1 MISFLRFNFFD
12 FIDIIITS
20 VLIFYFLR
28 LFKGTRVPQMLLGI
42 MFIFLLALAAYIF
55 DFDSLKWIIQ
65 NIKTLGL
72 IAIII
77 VFQPEIRKAL
87 SLLGRSPLI
96 RYFFG
101 ETESRV
107 HKIIDE
113 IITASFL
120 LRDRGFGAL
129 IVIERQ
135 LGLREYIERGGI
147 YIKADVSSHLIVT
160 IFTPPSPL
168 HDGAVVIKGN
178 QIIAAGCTLP
188 LSESTEIDP
197 ALGMRHRAGIGIT
210 EVTDAICIIVSEEK
224 REVSLAYSGKLYR
237 NVDRRTLKTNLVS
250 FITS

>member
-1 MISFLRFNFFD
+1 M
-12 FIDIIITS
+12 
-20 VLIFYFLR
+20 
-28 LFKGTRVPQMLLGI
+28 LFGI
-42 MFIFLLALAAYIF
+42 MLIFLLALTAYIF

-87 SLLGRSPLI
+87 ALLGRSPLI
-96 RYFFG
+96 RYFFR
-101 ETESRV
+101 ETKTKAE
-107 HKIIDE
+107 KTINE
-113 IITASFL
+113 IVLASFL

-147 YIKADVSSHLIVT
+147 YIKAEVSAPLILT

-168 HDGAVVIKGN
+168 HDGAIIIKED

-210 EVTDAICIIVSEEK
+210 EVTDAICIIVSEER
-224 REVSLAYSGKLYR
+224 REVSFAYSGKLYR
-237 NVDRRTLKTNLVS
+237 NVDKRTLKVS
-250 FITS
+250 LLSFLTS